1 MSVAMQMPATAGTK
15 VVQARAVNKIFKR
28 DAFEVTAQFASGAEG
43 GPRGSVVALADLDDI
58 QVELDIAQDDFA
70 KLGPKQEATVI
81 LDAFK
86 DRSYKGAIA
95 EISPEA
101 NRQKATVQVKV
112 QIMNPD
118 AYLRP
123 EMNATVQFLA
133 NDNNTAARKQVGAF
147 VPTQALRD
155 KDGAKFVF
163 IVLNGR
169 TLRRDV
175 HVLGPRSGG
184 YLVDALAGG
193 ESVIIS
199 APADLK
205 DGQKIRIKGQ
215 S

>member
-1 MSVAMQMPATAGTK
+1 
-15 VVQARAVNKIFKR
+15 
-28 DAFEVTAQFASGAEG
+28 
-43 GPRGSVVALADLDDI
+43 
-58 QVELDIAQDDFA
+58 
-70 KLGPKQEATVI
+70 VI

-86 DRSYKGAIA
+86 ERSYKGVIA

-112 QIMNPD
+112 QITNPD

-133 NDNNTAARKQVGAF
+133 SNNKPVTQRQTGAF
-147 VPTQALRD
+147 IPTQALRD
-155 KDGAKFVF
+155 KDGTKFVF
-163 IVLNGR
+163 IVFNGR
-169 TLRRDV
+169 ALRRDV

-184 YLVDALAGG
+184 YLVDSLTGG
-193 ESVIIS
+193 ESVITG